1 MWGIGTP
8 SLRRAEEIE
17 TNRRYISILNNL
29 EEPTMKKTGTK
40 KNKDGT
46 IEYSFDASKCADGIP
61 LPKPNKEVLMEMLG
75 GLIVPQWRTGTK
87 YIPGLYLVM
96 GHEGK
101 GISAHYTMVMAG
113 LNNSAGFFVD
123 HDGDMVKPFTI
134 SAAYGPIPE
143 SK

>member
-1 MWGIGTP
+1 MVKKKVTP
-8 SLRRAEEIE
+8 KKESD
-17 TNRRYISILNNL
+17 TNTS
-29 EEPTMKKTGTK
+29 
-40 KNKDGT
+40 
-46 IEYSFDASKCADGIP
+46 
-61 LPKPNKEVLMEMLG
+61 VLMSVLADMLP
-75 GLIVPQWRTGTK
+75 PQWRVSGK

-101 GISAHYTMVMAG
+101 GISAHYTVVVAG